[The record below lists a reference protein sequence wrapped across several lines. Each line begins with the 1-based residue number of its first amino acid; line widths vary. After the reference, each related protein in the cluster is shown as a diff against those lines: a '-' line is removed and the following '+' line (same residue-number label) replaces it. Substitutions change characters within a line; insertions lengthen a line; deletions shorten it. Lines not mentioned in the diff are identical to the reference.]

1 MIKLFVCIL
10 SDTFHRAPN
19 SFQGKEYVPIYQYF
33 NSYIHII
40 MCTIF
45 PSIIVYKIFILFFCR
60 TRNEIKACEWF
71 PIADLPANR
80 KDMTPKLKMGV
91 NPNAFF
97 MVLPFVKR
105 MKRWVAEKTQ
115 KNNSN
120 SKRLR
125 HKSMGDLEASTGKAR
140 NNTKIQTFQKDIAE
154 LHQTAASAVF
164 QQTSQIIQAT
174 GNVFQQTSI
183 FHHSGNAFQPTGNN
197 FQQTSKSF
205 QQMGSFQQP
214 GNTFQQPGNPFQSF
228 PQLGNSFQQPSNSFQ
243 QTGNVFQ
250 ATGSNVL
257 QPTSNNN
264 KPKNNSNQK
273 NVNTGKKDKKGNFK
287 RQLFTNSNYP
297 NQPIDKASYTASAV
311 VDNNSCAS
319 NTNYFAKSWMNF
331 KFDRKAIW
339 DSMA

>member
-1 MIKLFVCIL
+1 
-10 SDTFHRAPN
+10 
-19 SFQGKEYVPIYQYF
+19 
-33 NSYIHII
+33 
-40 MCTIF
+40 
-45 PSIIVYKIFILFFCR
+45 
-60 TRNEIKACEWF
+60 
-71 PIADLPANR
+71 
-80 KDMTPKLKMGV
+80 MTPKLKMGV

-115 KNNSN
+115 KNNTN

-125 HKSMGDLEASTGKAR
+125 HKSMGDLEASTGKSR
-140 NNTKIQTFQKDIAE
+140 NNTKIQAFQKDIAE
-154 LHQTAASAVF
+154 LNQTATSSVF
-164 QQTSQIIQAT
+164 QQTSQIIQPT

-205 QQMGSFQQP
+205 QQPGSFQQS
-214 GNTFQQPGNPFQSF
+214 GNPFQQQGNPFQSF
-228 PQLGNSFQQPSNSFQ
+228 TQSVNSFQQPSSAFQ

-250 ATGSNVL
+250 PTGTNVL
-257 QPTSNNN
+257 QPSINN
-264 KPKNNSNQK
+264 KSKNNTNQK
-273 NVNTGKKDKKGNFK
+273 NANAGKKDKKGNFK

-297 NQPIDKASYTASAV
+297 NQPIDKASYTAPAV